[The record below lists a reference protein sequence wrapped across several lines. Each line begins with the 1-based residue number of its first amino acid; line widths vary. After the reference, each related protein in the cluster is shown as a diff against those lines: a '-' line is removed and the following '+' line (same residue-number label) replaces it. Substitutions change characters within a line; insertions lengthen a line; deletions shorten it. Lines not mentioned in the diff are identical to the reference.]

1 MTLVPASC
9 LSRAEMHMLGTNVVS
24 AVREDGRHDL
34 AAVNR
39 SLDAHGEAVDELGPG
54 PVTAAPHGQQ
64 AVA

>member
-9 LSRAEMHMLGTNVVS
+9 LSRAEMHMLGNNVVS
-24 AVREDGRHDL
+24 AVREDRHHL

-39 SLDAHGEAVDELGPG
+39 SLSIHDPAVDELGPG
-54 PVTAAPHGQQ
+54 PVIAAARGVG